1 MSYVSNGTVRLWW
14 DEAGA
19 GDPVL
24 LIMGFS
30 YPAEMWHRVWPAM
43 TDEFRV
49 IRFDNRGIGQ
59 SDAPKGPYS
68 IADMADDAVAVL
80 DAAGVQRAHV
90 YGASMGGGIAQ
101 EVALR
106 HPERVA
112 SLVLGCTA
120 APDRPT
126 GAPPKLARILR
137 VIPPKLLLRLRSIRG
152 YGSEM
157 PKEAM
162 EADRKVLLSTRIT
175 SRGLIG
181 QAYAIAAYHSKDRLA
196 QITVPTLV
204 LHGDQD
210 KTVPL
215 ALGEALAAGIPGAR
229 LEVIAGA
236 GHNYITSIDCP
247 ANKFVKEF
255 WESQPALTP

>member
-1 MSYVSNGTVRLWW
+1 MSYVSNGAVRLWW
-14 DEAGA
+14 DEVGA

-30 YPAEMWHRVWPAM
+30 YPAAMWHRVWPAM
-43 TDEFRV
+43 SDEFRV

-59 SDAPKGPYS
+59 SDAPKGKYS
-68 IADMADDAVAVL
+68 IADMADDAVAVM

-126 GAPPKLARILR
+126 GAPPKLAKILR
-137 VIPPKLLLRLRSIRG
+137 VIPPKVLLRLRSVRNSAPG
-152 YGSEM
+152 M
-157 PKEAM
+157 PKEAV
-162 EADRKVLLSTRIT
+162 EADRKILLSSRIT

-181 QAYAIAAYHSKDRLA
+181 QAYAIAAYHSKDRLG
-196 QITVPTLV
+196 QIAVPTLV

-210 KTVPL
+210 QTVPL
-215 ALGEALAAGIPGAR
+215 ALGEALASGIPGAR
-229 LEVIAGA
+229 FEVIAGV

-247 ANKFVKEF
+247 ANTMVKEF
-255 WESQPALTP
+255 WQSQPALTP